1 MSVNRNA
8 LKVATLKPRKFETN
22 FPFYSYK
29 SWTFCHQPPMTGNYD
44 NYSWALLDAHCVYF
58 YLITLEEEVSVILHF
73 GVLRCSKAEKE
84 KKGNPKMPLLA

>member
-1 MSVNRNA
+1 MSVNRND

-58 YLITLEEEVSVILHF
+58 YLITLEEEVSVFLKF
-73 GVLRCSKAEKE
+73 WCAQMFKGRER
-84 KKGNPKMPLLA
+84 KKGES